1 MQLMPKLWI
10 AVAVNLVVFGIAVV
24 TTHKYTKAAYH
35 AVGFNDGT
43 IDSNARILQRFTE
56 IAGTIPKY
64 SSRNKCEVLANRTGC
79 DARRSVHRSA
89 STASSGQHSS
99 AAVMDAK
106 MHIYFLAGT

>member
-56 IAGTIPKY
+56 IAGTIPRCTSEQQHK
-64 SSRNKCEVLANRTGC
+64 SKEIV
-79 DARRSVHRSA
+79 SVKA
-89 STASSGQHSS
+89 EA
-99 AAVMDAK
+99 
-106 MHIYFLAGT
+106 IYVIVKGPDIMSLCRAQ